1 MNYLTFAENVPSL
14 GSGGIAV
21 KELLIKHA
29 SALSD
34 GDVIIDIGSY
44 LGSTTAFLSAGLLSR
59 NVKATIHCYDPWE
72 VDELLRRK
80 MDYYNGLHF
89 NVGDDLLP
97 VFDAYLAPFDEVNII
112 RHKQSILDARWH
124 GPKIRL
130 VVDDICIRKDKNDHM
145 MKTFIKYFIPGETII
160 IRLDY
165 YFYETKSESV
175 FSYEKRFMEHNRD
188 VFEFVQRG
196 PKESRA
202 AVFKYL
208 GGTPDYEV
216 EQ

>member
-1 MNYLTFAENVPSL
+1 MNYVKFAENVPSL
-14 GSGGIAV
+14 GSGGITI
-21 KELLIKHA
+21 KELLLKHA

-44 LGSTTAFLSAGLLSR
+44 LGSTTAFLAAGLLSR
-59 NVKATIHCYDPWE
+59 DIKATIHCYDPWE
-72 VDELLRRK
+72 VDEPLRRK
-80 MDYYNGLHF
+80 MQYHNGLRF

-97 VFDAYLAPFDEVNII
+97 VFNAYLEPFNKVQII

-130 VVDDICIRKDKNDHM
+130 VVDDICSRKDKNDHLM
-145 MKTFIKYFIPGETII
+145 QTFGKYFIPGETII
-160 IRLDY
+160 VRLDY
-165 YFYETKSESV
+165 FFYETKPESV
-175 FSYEKRFMEHNRD
+175 FSYEKRFMEHNRK
-188 VFEFVQRG
+188 VFEFIQRG
-196 PKESRA
+196 PMVSRA